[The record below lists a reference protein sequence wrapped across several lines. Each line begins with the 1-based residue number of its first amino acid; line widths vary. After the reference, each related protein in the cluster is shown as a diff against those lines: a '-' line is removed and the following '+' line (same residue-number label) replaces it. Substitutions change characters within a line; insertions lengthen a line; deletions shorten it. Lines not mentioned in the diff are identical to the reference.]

1 MARTFL
7 SVLILLALLGGALF
21 VSLNQSTAVEE
32 RAELGYRAPAFH
44 VEKPSGESLDVG
56 TLIGKQPIF
65 INFFESWCPP
75 CRAEMPHIQE
85 AYTKYGDQVAFIIID
100 PLTSESMT
108 DMLHYIEQSGFTF
121 PVYVDDNKATVARMY
136 RVGAFPTSF
145 FINKKGEIINI
156 YPRAMTKDY
165 LESMMRQLVK

>member
-1 MARTFL
+1 MARTFI
-7 SVLILLALLGGALF
+7 SILILLALLGGALYM
-21 VSLNQSTAVEE
+21 SLNQSTAVEE
-32 RAELGYRAPAFH
+32 RAELGYRAPAFQ
-44 VEKPSGESLDVG
+44 VETPTGEVMDVG

-85 AYTKYGDQVAFIIID
+85 AYTQYGDQVAFIILD
-100 PLTSESMT
+100 PLTSEEMK
-108 DMLHYIEQSGFTF
+108 DMLQYIEENAFTF
-121 PVYVDDNKATVARMY
+121 PVYVDDQKSTVARMY

-156 YPRAMTKDY
+156 YPGAMSRDY
-165 LESMMRQLVK
+165 LQSMMRQLVK